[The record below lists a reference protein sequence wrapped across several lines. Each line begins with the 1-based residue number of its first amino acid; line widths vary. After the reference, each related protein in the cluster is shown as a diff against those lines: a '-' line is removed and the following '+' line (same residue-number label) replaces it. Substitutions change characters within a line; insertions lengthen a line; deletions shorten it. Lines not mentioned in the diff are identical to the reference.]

1 MSVALIAR
9 TQWALDAARLLQKAG
24 VEISLVAT
32 HRAEPFYNCGI
43 KEYRKFAA
51 DSGIPFIDASKIS
64 HDALVAQISGGG
76 SVAIS
81 VNWPTILPA
90 EVIGRFRLGM
100 LNAHAGDLPRYRGN
114 ACPNWAILNGESHVG
129 LCVHLMQPGQ
139 LDSGP
144 VLLRDRL
151 QIGDGTYI
159 GDIYRW
165 LDQRIPSMLS
175 EGAIGLIS
183 SKLAP
188 LPQPS
193 DPKLAL
199 RCYPRRPED
208 GRINWTRS
216 AEQIHRLVRASSRPF
231 DGAFAFLADGRR
243 VTIWRAD
250 MFAHP
255 GPFCAVPGQVILREN
270 GVPIVSCGEGC
281 LALTELEISGMIA
294 ADAIKTVGSS
304 LRARLS

>member
-9 TQWALDAARLLQKAG
+9 TQWGLDAARLLQKAG
-24 VEISLVAT
+24 VEIGLIAT

-43 KEYRKFAA
+43 EEYRKFAA
-51 DSGIPFIDASKIS
+51 EGGIPFLDASKIA
-64 HDALVAQISGGG
+64 HDALVEQIPEGC

-90 EVIGRFRLGM
+90 ELICKFSLGI

-114 ACPNWAILNGESHVG
+114 ACPNWAILNGESHIG

-144 VLLRDRL
+144 ILLRDRL
-151 QIGDGTYI
+151 EIGNHTYI

-165 LDQRIPSMLS
+165 LDQRIPQMLS
-175 EGAIGLIS
+175 QGAIGLIS
-183 SKLAP
+183 AKLAP
-188 LPQPS
+188 VPQPS
-193 DPKLAL
+193 DPELAL

-208 GRINWTRS
+208 GRINWTQA
-216 AEQIHRLVRASSRPF
+216 AEQIRRLVRASSRPF
-231 DGAFAFLADGRR
+231 DGAFAFLPDGRQ

-250 MFAHP
+250 IFAHP
-255 GPFCAVPGQVILREN
+255 GPFCAIPGQVMLREN
-270 GVPIVSCGEGC
+270 GVPIVSCGQGC
-281 LALTELEISGMIA
+281 LALTELEIPGLDA
-294 ADAIKTVGSS
+294 ADAIKSVGSS
-304 LRARLS
+304 LRTRLS